1 MKKELEQLKKNWES
15 HILENKPVDETRNFV
30 KEAWDR
36 CISMNVD
43 YNDGYGHK
51 ISDEERLK
59 LLARKK
65 NLIDTARPVMENI
78 FEIIKKTSFS
88 LVLTDENGVI
98 IHIVENENIHPNHY
112 KMNFITG
119 TRWDEKSVGANAIGT
134 ALARKKDTYMK
145 GAEHFCLSH
154 QPWTC
159 SAALIHDSSGEIIGC
174 LDISGSVEDDHIHTF
189 GVVTTAARII
199 EKQLDLIDSCEL
211 MDIAFNAVLEGL
223 FVLSRDYQP
232 THMNYRIVN
241 MFEMD
246 REEFGNLDFR
256 EIFKD
261 LDLDNTV
268 FSDGSNIRI
277 GDYSINLGKRKIDCL
292 INVSPIRVS
301 GRITGAVILV
311 KEAEQVRKVISS
323 IMGFRPNYTFDDII
337 TDDIKVRKLIDFAK
351 KISRTNRTVLIQGES
366 GTGKEIFAHSIHS
379 ASSRKNGPF
388 IVVNCAALPKD
399 LVESE
404 LFGYEKG
411 AFTGAS
417 SEGKPGKFE
426 LADKGTIFLDEIGEL
441 PVEIQSKLLRI
452 LENQKIARIGG
463 RHERKL
469 DVRIVTA
476 TNRNLREEVEMR
488 SFREDL
494 FFRLNVIN
502 ITLIPLRERKGDI
515 ILFADHFLKEL
526 NGENPGIEKYYTDEF
541 EEILIKGKW
550 RGNVRELKH
559 FIQREYYLSD
569 GDGIE
574 GFYTDEDSTNNKETY
589 QNENMQSV
597 EKVCIVEALKAT
609 GGNVV
614 DAAGRLK
621 IGKSTVYRKIK
632 TYNINVKSFKE

>member
-1 MKKELEQLKKNWES
+1 MKQELEKLKKNWKS
-15 HILENKPVDETRNFV
+15 HILFNNPVDETRGFV
-30 KEAWDR
+30 SEAWDR
-36 CISMNVD
+36 CIFMNVD
-43 YNDGYGHK
+43 YNDGYGHR
-51 ISDEERLK
+51 ISDGELKK
-59 LLARKK
+59 LLEKKK
-65 NLIDTARPVMENI
+65 NLIDIARPVMENI
-78 FEIIKKTSFS
+78 FEIIKQTSFS

-98 IHIVENENIHPNHY
+98 IHLVENENIHLKHNS
-112 KMNFITG
+112 MNFVTG

-145 GAEHFCLSH
+145 GAEHFCISH
-154 QPWTC
+154 HAWTC
-159 SAALIHDSSGEIIGC
+159 SAALIRDGSGEVIGC

-199 EKQLDLIDSCEL
+199 EKQLDLMGSCEL

-223 FVLSRDYQP
+223 FVLSRDYEP
-232 THMNYRIVN
+232 THMNDRIVN

-246 REEFGNLDFR
+246 REEFQDLDFR
-256 EIFKD
+256 KIFKD
-261 LDLDNTV
+261 LDLENTV
-268 FSDGSNIRI
+268 FFEGSNIRI

-292 INVSPIRVS
+292 INVSPIKVS

-337 TDDIKVRKLIDFAK
+337 TDDPKVKKLIEFAK

-379 ASSRKNGPF
+379 ASSRSNGPF
-388 IVVNCAALPKD
+388 IVVNCAALPKE

-452 LENQKIARIGG
+452 LENQKVSRIGG
-463 RHERKL
+463 RYERNL
-469 DVRIVTA
+469 DVRIIAA

-502 ITLIPLRERKGDI
+502 ITLIPLRDRKGDI
-515 ILFADHFLKEL
+515 LLFADHFLKEL
-526 NGENPGIEKYYTDEF
+526 NGENSGVSKYFSEEF
-541 EEILIKGKW
+541 KDLLANGKW

-569 GDGIE
+569 GEKIE
-574 GFYTDEDSTNNKETY
+574 RFYSFKDSANVKEAFH
-589 QNENMQSV
+589 NENMKHV
-597 EKVCIVEALKAT
+597 EKMCIIEALKAT
-609 GGNVV
+609 KGNVL
-614 DAAGRLK
+614 DAAERLK
-621 IGKSTVYRKIK
+621 IGKSTVYRKVK
-632 TYNINVKSFKE
+632 TYNINVKSFK